1 MIKIRKRNL
10 AAIDIGTNSFHLV
23 VAEADILSGRFHTL
37 ARDKEIVRLSSGS
50 TDMKYIH
57 EEAMVRGLSVLK
69 RFSDLAQTYGAPVRA
84 VATSAVREA
93 LNRDEFIRRA
103 RIETGINV
111 EIASGT
117 EEARLIHLGVL
128 QALPVIRKRILLID
142 IGGGSTEILIAKGR
156 RIFYSNS
163 IKLGAVRL
171 MQRFFPSETLNR
183 KSVSECRKY
192 VQGMLG
198 PIVREIK
205 DHPFDIAIGT
215 SGTIMNIANIFR
227 ARGSKNG
234 EASLNG
240 FRITDSDLC
249 DVADVIL
256 GMTAP
261 ADRLRIAGLD
271 PKRAD
276 IIAAGA
282 ILVSSIVREFDLQE
296 LVISDFGLR
305 EGVLFDSIEKLHPKK
320 SVDPLHDLRFQSAV
334 HLAERCQYE
343 KKHSHQVTRLALSLF
358 LQTQRLHYLGEE
370 EREFLESAALL
381 HEIGLFVS
389 HDSHHRHS
397 YYLIRNAE
405 LAGFTEN
412 EKAIIANIARYHRK
426 SYPKFKHEGFG
437 LLSPED
443 QAIVL
448 KLASIL
454 RIADGLDRSHASAVD
469 HLNVRITDGQIHITA
484 FCNRKHDPSMEQWGA
499 ERNQELFEKTFNIKL
514 KVSIRL
520 IS

>member
-1 MIKIRKRNL
+1 MKNRKKNL

-23 VAEADILSGRFHTL
+23 IAEADIISGRFHTL
-37 ARDKEIVRLSSGS
+37 ARDKEIVRLGSGT

-84 VATSAVREA
+84 IATSAVREA
-93 LNRDEFIRRA
+93 LNKDEFIRRA
-103 RIETGINV
+103 RIETGVNV

-128 QALPVIRKRILLID
+128 HSLPVSRKRILLLD

-183 KSVSECRKY
+183 KAISECRKY
-192 VQGMLG
+192 VRGMLE

-205 DHPFDIAIGT
+205 SHPFDVAIGT
-215 SGTIMNIANIFR
+215 SGTIMNL
-227 ARGSKNG
+227 
-234 EASLNG
+234 ASILRLRRFKAGDAPLNG
-240 FRITDSDLC
+240 VRIAADDLYEL
-249 DVADVIL
+249 ADEIL
-256 GMTAP
+256 GKPTS
-261 ADRLRIAGLD
+261 ADRLRISGLD
-271 PKRAD
+271 PKRVD
-276 IIAAGA
+276 IIPAGA
-282 ILVSSIVREFDLQE
+282 ILASSIFKEFHLQK
-296 LVISDFGLR
+296 LTISDYGLR

-320 SVDPLHDLRFQSAV
+320 AFDPLHDLRFKSSI

-358 LQTQRLHYLGEE
+358 LQTQRLHNFGEE

-381 HEIGLFVS
+381 HETGLFVS

-412 EKAIIANIARYHRK
+412 EKAIIANVARYHRK
-426 SYPKFKHEGFG
+426 SYPKFKHEEFST
-437 LLSPED
+437 LSTKD
-443 QAIVL
+443 QDIVS

-454 RIADGLDRSHASAVD
+454 RIADGLDRSHTSAVD
-469 HLNVRITDGQIHITA
+469 HLKVRIIGGRMYITS
-484 FCNRKHDPSMEQWGA
+484 FCNRKHDPAMEQWGA
-499 ERNQELFEKTFNIKL
+499 ERNQALFEKTFNM
-514 KVSIRL
+514 KVRVSFRFL
-520 IS
+520 V

>member
-1 MIKIRKRNL
+1 MKIRKRNL

-23 VAEADILSGRFHTL
+23 IAEADVISGRFHTL
-37 ARDKEIVRLSSGS
+37 ARDKEIVRLGSGS

-69 RFSDLAQTYGAPVRA
+69 RFSDLARTYGAPVRA

-93 LNRDEFIRRA
+93 LNRDEFIRRV
-103 RIETGINV
+103 RIETGIIV

-205 DHPFDIAIGT
+205 VHPFDIAIGT
-215 SGTIMNIANIFR
+215 SGTIMNLANILQSR
-227 ARGSKNG
+227 KPKTGD
-234 EASLNG
+234 ASLNG
-240 FRITDSDLC
+240 VRISASDLYG
-249 DVADVIL
+249 VADEIL
-256 GMTAP
+256 GRPAS

-276 IIAAGA
+276 IISAGA
-282 ILVSSIVREFDLQE
+282 ILASSIFREFDLQE

-305 EGVLFDSIEKLHPKK
+305 EGVLLDSIEKLHPKK
-320 SVDPLHDLRFQSAV
+320 SIDPLHDLRFQSSV
-334 HLAERCQYE
+334 HLAERCRYE

-358 LQTQRLHYLGEE
+358 LQTERLHNLGEE
-370 EREFLESAALL
+370 QREFLESAALL

-412 EKAIIANIARYHRK
+412 EKAVIANIARYHRK
-426 SYPKFKHEGFG
+426 SHPKFKHEEFG
-437 LLSPED
+437 TLSPED
-443 QAIVL
+443 QDVVL

-469 HLNVRITDGQIHITA
+469 HLKVRIIDGHLNLTA
-484 FCNRKHDPSMEQWGA
+484 FCNRKHNPSMEQWGA
-499 ERNQELFEKTFNIKL
+499 ERNQELFEKTFNVKV
-514 KVSIRL
+514 KVSIR
-520 IS
+520 SVS

>member
-1 MIKIRKRNL
+1 MKIRKRNF
-10 AAIDIGTNSFHLV
+10 AAIDIGTNSFHIV
-23 VAEADILSGRFHTL
+23 IAEVDVISGRFHTL
-37 ARDKEIVRLSSGS
+37 ARDKEIVRLGSGS

-69 RFSDLAQTYGAPVRA
+69 RFSDLAKTYGAPVRA

-93 LNRDEFIRRA
+93 LNRDEFIRRV

-111 EIASGT
+111 EIASGI

-128 QALPVIRKRILLID
+128 QALPVIRKRILLLD

-183 KSVSECRKY
+183 KAVSECRKY
-192 VQGMLG
+192 VRGMLA
-198 PIVREIK
+198 PIVREVK
-205 DHPFDIAIGT
+205 SYPFDIVIGT
-215 SGTIMNIANIFR
+215 SGTIMNLANILR
-227 ARGSKNG
+227 ARRSKNID
-234 EASLNG
+234 ASLNG
-240 FRITDSDLC
+240 FRITAGDLY
-249 DVADVIL
+249 DVADEIL
-256 GMTAP
+256 GKP
-261 ADRLRIAGLD
+261 VSADRLRIAGLD

-276 IIAAGA
+276 IIPAGA
-282 ILVSSIVREFDLQE
+282 ILTSSIFKEFDLQE

-305 EGVLFDSIEKLHPKK
+305 EGALFDSIEKLHPKK
-320 SVDPLHDLRFQSAV
+320 SADPLHDLRFQSAV
-334 HLAERCQYE
+334 HLAERCRYE

-358 LQTQRLHYLGEE
+358 MQTQRLHNLGEE

-381 HEIGLFVS
+381 HETGLFVS

-412 EKAIIANIARYHRK
+412 EKAVIANVARYHRK
-426 SYPKFKHEGFG
+426 SYPKFKHEGFST
-437 LLSPED
+437 LSSED
-443 QAIVL
+443 RDVVS

-454 RIADGLDRSHASAVD
+454 RIADGLDRSHSSAVD
-469 HLNVRITDGQIHITA
+469 HLNVRIMGEHMHITA

-499 ERNQELFEKTFNIKL
+499 ERNQELFEKTFNV
-514 KVSIRL
+514 KVRVSFRFL
-520 IS
+520 S